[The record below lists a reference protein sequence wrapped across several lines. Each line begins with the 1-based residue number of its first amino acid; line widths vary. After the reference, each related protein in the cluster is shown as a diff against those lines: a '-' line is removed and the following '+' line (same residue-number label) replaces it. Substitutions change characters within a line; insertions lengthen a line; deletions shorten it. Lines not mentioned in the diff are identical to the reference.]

1 MLLSGSRKGFKSYLL
16 SSFFGAA
23 MIAATYAYF
32 NYTFSRFHFID
43 FKKEIFYTNNDI
55 FYPRLDS
62 YTVVI
67 YSSKKE
73 DFSFIKKKIK
83 TDKKILVIDLDK
95 NRQKAKN
102 NIIFITSNINTLLPI
117 INRFKIFSVPV
128 VFDIKKIKNFNYK
141 QNSKIQ
147 ILQ

>member
-16 SSFFGAA
+16 SSFFGTA

-32 NYTFSRFHFID
+32 NYTFSKFHFID

-55 FYPRLDS
+55 FIPKLDT

-73 DFSFIKKKIK
+73 KFPSIRHKIK
-83 TDKKILVIDLDK
+83 TDKAILAIDLD
-95 NRQKAKN
+95 RSRPKAKD

-117 INRFKIFSVPV
+117 INRFKIFHIPAI
-128 VFDIKKIKNFNYK
+128 FDIKKIKKLNYK
-141 QNSKIQ
+141 QNSK
-147 ILQ
+147 LETF

>member
-1 MLLSGSRKGFKSYLL
+1 MFIAGSRKGFKSYLL

-43 FKKEIFYTNNDI
+43 FKKEVFYTRNDI
-55 FYPRLDS
+55 FTPKLDS
-62 YTVVI
+62 YTVII

-73 DFSFIKKKIK
+73 KISTIKKRIK
-83 TDKKILVIDLDK
+83 TDKKILAIDLD
-95 NRQKAKN
+95 RSRPKAKN
-102 NIIFITSNINTLLPI
+102 DIIFITSNINTLLPI

-128 VFDIKKIKNFNYK
+128 VFDIKKMKDFNYK
-141 QNSKIQ
+141 QSSKMESF
-147 ILQ
+147 